1 MLWVRN
7 GARSGGERSWLGG
20 LGVGLGT
27 ESIYFDPLL
36 RADTMRFRALLWAV
50 RKARPVPP
58 LPSARRLAKPLEID
72 PVLPPSFYSAIGLRV
87 LGGFALRPDRLE
99 RLAAAARRLARQGP
113 FSAGVELAAIARVE
127 PAGLRRLLSALAYL
141 AVIAARQGTF
151 LARPRRQ

>member
-50 RKARPVPP
+50 RNVRPVPP

-72 PVLPPSFYSAIGLRV
+72 PALSPSFYSAIGLRV
-87 LGGFALRPDRLE
+87 LNGLALRPDRLE
-99 RLAAAARRLARQGP
+99 RLAPPAPRPARPGP
-113 FSAGVELAAIARVE
+113 FA
-127 PAGLRRLLSALAYL
+127 
-141 AVIAARQGTF
+141 
-151 LARPRRQ
+151 